1 MPWRNVTAAQ
11 ALLHG
16 SETHRGRV
24 RAGKQVTR
32 HRHARLLVA
41 APPAE
46 LSFNNEHDETSSA
59 HTETGVREVGDER
72 IHNQLQSCAPACSSS
87 NRENRERE
95 GERGRESELARERQ
109 LENSAGAH
117 FFFYADGLIVT
128 NHANDERARDRA
140 MQRRPGPHSCR
151 LSEDCTG
158 TSLCGFGVDVDMSQF
173 DQSRR
178 HLARS
183 CT

>member
-1 MPWRNVTAAQ
+1 MCSLRTGLQRGYRGTCSGAGGGAVRASYRCRTRKKEVQSAILLRQAARHGAWRRAMPWRNVTAAQ

-95 GERGRESELARERQ
+95 GERGRESELARE
-109 LENSAGAH
+109 L
-117 FFFYADGLIVT
+117 
-128 NHANDERARDRA
+128 
-140 MQRRPGPHSCR
+140 
-151 LSEDCTG
+151 
-158 TSLCGFGVDVDMSQF
+158 
-173 DQSRR
+173 
-178 HLARS
+178 
-183 CT
+183 